1 MLRPQSNRFLG
12 STRAERRR
20 NMRREKAR
28 AVGAVFE
35 GVRGIGLA
43 LGAALSALVL
53 LWGLPLLYAASSFL
67 VLALPLRWVT
77 GREHPSLLGIGE
89 LLGAFAIAV
98 IGILRAIS
106 GSEPIA
112 PVRPVF
118 ARAMLGLCW
127 LCAFLLVVADIW
139 GQG

>member
-28 AVGAVFE
+28 AVGQVFE
-35 GVRGIGLA
+35 GVREVGLA
-43 LGAALSALVL
+43 VLAGLSTLLL

-67 VLALPLRWVT
+67 LLALPLRWAT
-77 GREHPSLLGIGE
+77 GRARPDLAGVVELVLAFGVAMLG
-89 LLGAFAIAV
+89 LFRAASGA
-98 IGILRAIS
+98 R
-106 GSEPIA
+106 PIA

-127 LCAFLLVVADIW
+127 LSAALLVAADIW
-139 GQG
+139 GKS

>member
-28 AVGAVFE
+28 AVGQVFD
-35 GVRGIGLA
+35 GVREIGLA
-43 LGAALSALVL
+43 VLAALAALVL
-53 LWGLPLLYAASSFL
+53 LWGLPLLYAAASFL
-67 VLALPLRWVT
+67 TLALPLRWLT
-77 GREHPSLLGIGE
+77 GREPVSLLGVLE
-89 LLGAFAIAV
+89 LLLAIAISLV
-98 IGILRAIS
+98 GLFRALQ

-112 PVRPVF
+112 PVRPEF

-127 LCAFLLVVADIW
+127 LAALLLVIADIW
-139 GQG
+139 GKG